1 MLHRTKH
8 SRRGIAAT
16 EMALM
21 APVVLTLLMGL
32 WEVGRYISIQNLMNN
47 AAREAGRLGASGG
60 FFSSNKLTAAVVPNN
75 PLVLVPP
82 STNTA
87 CELQKKVLLSL
98 QSAGVSTTGATVT
111 ITNVTRGW
119 TYTYTAAGVISGS
132 GYDPTAAATQLDRL
146 TVTVT
151 VPYSNVAWSPLSY
164 FIGQSSTITATSN
177 WNSIVD
183 VPLAV
188 STTIPTKPLLS
199 TDPLP

>member
-1 MLHRTKH
+1 MLHRSKH

-21 APVVLTLLMGL
+21 APLILTLLMGL
-32 WEVGRYISIQNLMNN
+32 WEVGRYMSIQNLADN

-60 FFSSNKLTAAVVPNN
+60 FFSSSNFTAAPVPHTA
-75 PLVLVPP
+75 LVLAPP

-98 QSAGVSTTGATVT
+98 QSSGVPTTGATVT
-111 ITNVTRGW
+111 ITNVTQGW
-119 TYTYTAAGVISGS
+119 AYTYTAAAVISGS
-132 GYDPTAAATQLDRL
+132 GYDPTAAASQLDQL

-151 VPYSNVAWSPLSY
+151 VPYANVAWSPLSY

>member
-21 APVVLTLLMGL
+21 APVILTLLMGL
-32 WEVGRYISIQNLMNN
+32 WEVGRYISIQNLVDN

-60 FFSSNKLTAAVVPNN
+60 FFSSSNMTAAPVPHN

-111 ITNVTRGW
+111 ITNVTQGW
-119 TYTYTAAGVISGS
+119 AYTYTAAAVISGS
-132 GYDPTAAATQLDRL
+132 GYDPTAAASQLDRL

-151 VPYSNVAWSPLSY
+151 VPYANVAWSPLSY